1 MLIVRVVFWLAIIA
15 MILPAA
21 PGVSTQQGGAGQAAA
36 VTPAAADAFD
46 AGDAV
51 SIAVSTGA
59 DVLGFCERNEAVC
72 DTAVSAG
79 AHVVDQV
86 IYYSGEALGWATQE
100 LLNARQAGADAAD
113 PSAITPAAIE
123 APAIEQGV

>member
-1 MLIVRVVFWLAIIA
+1 MLILRVVFWLAIIA

-21 PGVSTQQGGAGQAAA
+21 PGVSPQQSGVAQAAA
-36 VTPAAADAFD
+36 VTPATTDAFD

-51 SIAVSTGA
+51 SIVVSTGS
-59 DVLGFCERNEAVC
+59 DVLSFCERNEAVC

-86 IYYSGEALGWATQE
+86 IFYSGEALSWATQE
-100 LLNARQAGADAAD
+100 LLNARQADGPAADA
-113 PSAITPAAIE
+113 SAITPATID